1 MSRQKWYM
9 TGIGV
14 LVLVA
19 VVAAVSITLAA
30 GGDGA
35 RAATGPLRLV
45 DADNGKTFTVKAGE
59 TVEARVAGN
68 LTTGYAWMAALSDE
82 DAVLLEQQGEPVY
95 VQDFADTDMVGT
107 GGTYTFTFRA
117 AAEGEATLKLV
128 YSRPWESVGPL
139 DTYEVTIVV
148 E

>member
-35 RAATGPLRLV
+35 RAATGPLWLV

-59 TVEARVAGN
+59 TVEVRVAGN

-95 VQDFADTDMVGT
+95 VQDSADTDMVGT
-107 GGTYTFTFRA
+107 GGTYTFTFR
-117 AAEGEATLKLV
+117 AEGEATLKLV